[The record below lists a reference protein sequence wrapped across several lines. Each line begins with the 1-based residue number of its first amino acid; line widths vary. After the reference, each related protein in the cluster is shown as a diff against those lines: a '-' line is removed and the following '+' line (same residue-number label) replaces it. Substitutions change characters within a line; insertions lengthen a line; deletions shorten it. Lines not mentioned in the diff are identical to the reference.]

1 MKNITDK
8 ALIEKLK
15 KVYFRNSEITE
26 LTDEIRE
33 DIEEVVVRFGI
44 TKDVI
49 EQQREEIEELKS
61 EQYKDKELARLQADI
76 QTMEERLSCN
86 FGMTKKQKERVDAWI
101 KKHEEEYPDNRHSY
115 SYTFTP
121 MSKDQSICFVSVKCL
136 CGKEHFEL

>member
-49 EQQREEIEELKS
+49 KQQREEIEELKS

-101 KKHEEEYPDNRHSY
+101 KKHEGLE
-115 SYTFTP
+115 
-121 MSKDQSICFVSVKCL
+121 
-136 CGKEHFEL
+136 